1 MRSLDIKRKIIDET
15 KLLIKKNTSITIKDI
30 AEACYVNI
38 AAVNYH
44 FGSKE
49 QLLYIVIEEVI
60 NDLKKTL
67 SETLFNEI
75 GEDPIEELIEAFV
88 SFTYSFAMENIGI
101 LNYLFLTRELHPES
115 SSLLIQSFFSENEF
129 TKLILDKIKVTIK
142 STNATEVY
150 AKYMMLFS
158 SFSFPLF
165 IQISLSKSSNLQVGT
180 FQDPEFRKF
189 YIKNLVKMVQE
200 S

>member
-1 MRSLDIKRKIIDET
+1 MRSSDIKRKIIDET
-15 KLLIKKNTSITIKDI
+15 KFLIKKNTAITIKDI

-60 NDLKKTL
+60 DELKKTL
-67 SETLFNEI
+67 SETLFQEI
-75 GEDPIEELIEAFV
+75 GDHPIEEMIEEFV
-88 SFTYSFAMENIGI
+88 SFTYSFAMDNMGM
-101 LNYLFLTRELHPES
+101 LNYLFLTRELHPDS
-115 SSLLIQSFFSENEF
+115 SSLLIQSFFSDNEF
-129 TKLILDKIKVTIK
+129 TKLILDKIKTTIN
-142 STNATEVY
+142 SSNPTEVY

-165 IQISLSKSSNLQVGT
+165 IQISQLKSSTLQAGT
-180 FQDPEFRKF
+180 LQDPEFRKF

-200 S
+200 K

>member
-1 MRSLDIKRKIIDET
+1 MRSQDIKRKIIDET
-15 KLLIKKNTSITIKDI
+15 KILIKKNTTITIKDI

-60 NDLKKTL
+60 EELKKTL
-67 SETLFNEI
+67 SETMLKDIDDE
-75 GEDPIEELIEAFV
+75 PIEKLIEEFV
-88 SFTYSFAMENIGI
+88 SFTYIFAMENIGV
-101 LNYLFLTRELHPES
+101 LNYLFLTKELHPES
-115 SSLLIQSFFSENEF
+115 SNLLIQSFFSENEF
-129 TKLILDKIKVTIK
+129 TKLILNKIKKTIK
-142 STNATEVY
+142 SENPTEIY
-150 AKYMMLFS
+150 ARYMMLFS

-165 IQISLSKSSNLQVGT
+165 IQISQSKSSSLETGT
-180 FQDPEFRKF
+180 LRDPEFRKY

-200 S
+200 I